1 MAFRNLEQRFN
12 ETVDDLYRGA
22 KLKFDG
28 GKASTGINDDP
39 LMVRTPG
46 DGRLGI
52 KQEGRS
58 VPFNSGPRD
67 TVRLT
72 LFSASVRGIAFY
84 AKQQLLQTG
93 NTFAITRGLNPTFV
107 IGNTI
112 PFLHVRRH
120 LRPLEGLLGRTP
132 PQTTDQL
139 KRIGRLQKETYDKLA
154 RRPSIIVS
162 DRPIKE
168 VILNKLSS
176 FATAN
181 RSIGDG
187 DYPVEFSR
195 PEIAEGNYHVYN
207 MITGVG
213 NEGTQSNLLA
223 SFANKI
229 LPQAI
234 SRRLNNLFLSP
245 EKVSNSIDLSAVKN
259 RYGVSSPTNDYTTY
273 YTSGIRLNNNGID
286 YQKFDVSAY
295 SRETNSTDETIR
307 SNLILNQSIKE
318 NYTDTEFLDAESLQA
333 KITENTIDDSY
344 IEDNKIID
352 GGTSGPAQDYR
363 LASLAPNNDPNRLFK
378 TTGVPDNTRSD
389 LITKEP
395 LKDRNREVLDRRIN
409 TLREDFQRSSDEF
422 ITDITGGAIST
433 QPFLKYFIP
442 DNTGVIVSR
451 DGGTNARDLSND
463 NGRKL
468 KYLKDALNYET
479 DETIKALS
487 RYNKLPSA
495 GQGGDESITDGSGNK
510 IDPVLISF
518 AMGNDAHVQFRAFI
532 RDINQT
538 VNPEYKTYQ
547 YVGRIEKF
555 ITYVSVQREVSFKLD
570 VLSFSK
576 DELKV
581 VWNRINYLT
590 SFAFPYEV
598 NKGILQPNIVRFT
611 IGKMY
616 RDQPGYVT
624 SLSTVFN
631 EISESWDIDEEVPIA
646 ATINISMAIIEKTTM
661 TANKPFYAISEEN
674 VPVAEIGVE
683 TTPNQ

>member
-67 TVRLT
+67 AVRLT

-93 NTFAITRGLNPTFV
+93 NTFEQTRLINPVFA
-107 IGNTI
+107 IGNAI
-112 PFLHVRRH
+112 PFLHLRRH
-120 LRPLEGLLGRTP
+120 VRPLSTLFTRTDRHYSNVRKLG
-132 PQTTDQL
+132 QL
-139 KRIGRLQKETYDKLA
+139 QQGTYNNLSGNAGGVGGFFKKIGGPILSTISAFTAKKNVGEEFGYDETGWK
-154 RRPSIIVS
+154 
-162 DRPIKE
+162 K
-168 VILNKLSS
+168 
-176 FATAN
+176 
-181 RSIGDG
+181 
-187 DYPVEFSR
+187 SR
-195 PEIAEGNYHVYN
+195 PELGKEAKDYIIGFNAPSYKFGGKIKTENFNGSRFGA
-207 MITGVG
+207 IPARIGDWD
-213 NEGTQSNLLA
+213 GT
-223 SFANKI
+223 
-229 LPQAI
+229 
-234 SRRLNNLFLSP
+234 
-245 EKVSNSIDLSAVKN
+245 
-259 RYGVSSPTNDYTTY
+259 YTTY
-273 YTSGIRLNNNGID
+273 FSDVLSSNGEKIPSVNRLGID
-286 YQKFDVSAY
+286 YK
-295 SRETNSTDETIR
+295 
-307 SNLILNQSIKE
+307 
-318 NYTDTEFLDAESLQA
+318 
-333 KITENTIDDSY
+333 
-344 IEDNKIID
+344 
-352 GGTSGPAQDYR
+352 
-363 LASLAPNNDPNRLFK
+363 LASILPNNDPNRLFK
-378 TTGVPDNTRSD
+378 TTGVSDAVRSD

-479 DETIKALS
+479 DETIETLP
-487 RYNKLPSA
+487 RYNRLPSA
-495 GQGGDESITDGSGNK
+495 GAFGDEPVTDDAGNK

-532 RDINQT
+532 RDINQS

-555 ITYVSVQREVSFKLD
+555 ISYVSVQREVSFKLD
-570 VLSFSK
+570 ILSFSK

-598 NKGILQPNIVRFT
+598 NKGILQPNVVRFT

-661 TANKPFYAISEEN
+661 TANKPFYAINEGN
-674 VPVAEIGVE
+674 IPVAEIGEVTVISGRDERGFFLPASVE
-683 TTPNQ
+683 TPPNQ

>member
-46 DGRLGI
+46 DGRFGI

-58 VPFNSGPRD
+58 LPFNSAPRD
-67 TVRLT
+67 VIRLT
-72 LFSASVRGIAFY
+72 LFTASLRGILHL

-93 NTFAITRGLNPTFV
+93 NTFEQTRLINPVFA
-107 IGNTI
+107 IGNAI
-112 PFLHVRRH
+112 PFLHLRRH
-120 LRPLEGLLGRTP
+120 VRPLSTLFTR
-132 PQTTDQL
+132 TDQHYSNVRKL
-139 KRIGRLQKETYDKLA
+139 GQLQQGTYNNLTGNAGGVGGFFKKIGGPILSTISAFTAKKNVGEEFGYDETGWK
-154 RRPSIIVS
+154 
-162 DRPIKE
+162 K
-168 VILNKLSS
+168 
-176 FATAN
+176 
-181 RSIGDG
+181 
-187 DYPVEFSR
+187 SR
-195 PEIAEGNYHVYN
+195 PELGKVDKDYIVSFNAPAYKFGGKIKTENFNGSRFGAIPVRIGDWN
-207 MITGVG
+207 
-213 NEGTQSNLLA
+213 GT
-223 SFANKI
+223 
-229 LPQAI
+229 
-234 SRRLNNLFLSP
+234 
-245 EKVSNSIDLSAVKN
+245 
-259 RYGVSSPTNDYTTY
+259 YTTY
-273 YTSGIRLNNNGID
+273 FSDALSSNGEKIPSVNRLRID
-286 YQKFDVSAY
+286 Y
-295 SRETNSTDETIR
+295 T
-307 SNLILNQSIKE
+307 L
-318 NYTDTEFLDAESLQA
+318 ESL
-333 KITENTIDDSY
+333 S
-344 IEDNKIID
+344 
-352 GGTSGPAQDYR
+352 
-363 LASLAPNNDPNRLFK
+363 PNNDAAELFRS
-378 TTGVPDNTRSD
+378 TQISDTVRSD
-389 LITKEP
+389 LITKDEEVP
-395 LKDRNREVLDRRIN
+395 LLRDRNREVLDRRIN
-409 TLREDFQRSSDEF
+409 TNREEFQRLSDEF
-422 ITDITGGAIST
+422 IADRTGGAIST

-468 KYLKDALNYET
+468 KYLKDVLNYET

-487 RYNKLPSA
+487 RYNKLPSS
-495 GQGGDESITDGSGNK
+495 GQDGNESVTDGSGNK

>member
-1 MAFRNLEQRFN
+1 M
-12 ETVDDLYRGA
+12 
-22 KLKFDG
+22 
-28 GKASTGINDDP
+28 
-39 LMVRTPG
+39 
-46 DGRLGI
+46 
-52 KQEGRS
+52 
-58 VPFNSGPRD
+58 
-67 TVRLT
+67 
-72 LFSASVRGIAFY
+72 
-84 AKQQLLQTG
+84 
-93 NTFAITRGLNPTFV
+93 
-107 IGNTI
+107 
-112 PFLHVRRH
+112 
-120 LRPLEGLLGRTP
+120 
-132 PQTTDQL
+132 
-139 KRIGRLQKETYDKLA
+139 
-154 RRPSIIVS
+154 
-162 DRPIKE
+162 
-168 VILNKLSS
+168 
-176 FATAN
+176 
-181 RSIGDG
+181 
-187 DYPVEFSR
+187 
-195 PEIAEGNYHVYN
+195 
-207 MITGVG
+207 
-213 NEGTQSNLLA
+213 
-223 SFANKI
+223 
-229 LPQAI
+229 
-234 SRRLNNLFLSP
+234 
-245 EKVSNSIDLSAVKN
+245 
-259 RYGVSSPTNDYTTY
+259 
-273 YTSGIRLNNNGID
+273 
-286 YQKFDVSAY
+286 
-295 SRETNSTDETIR
+295 
-307 SNLILNQSIKE
+307 
-318 NYTDTEFLDAESLQA
+318 QA